1 MAILIWYMYDFAEM
15 RLTSSSQTKA
25 EVLVGELLLRIEGRG
40 LDVLQKGLAELD
52 NPKSC
57 I

>member
-40 LDVLQKGLAELD
+40 LDLLQKGLAELD